1 MTKAEAEKEVEELN
15 NSKGP
20 SWFCPLIKGDC
31 RQDCIT
37 YVEAFYYTE
46 NPRSGGNLV
55 DVKRNDYHVQQPFCN
70 NAMFV
75 EMELVCPSHHE

>member
-31 RQDCIT
+31 R
-37 YVEAFYYTE
+37 
-46 NPRSGGNLV
+46 
-55 DVKRNDYHVQQPFCN
+55 
-70 NAMFV
+70 
-75 EMELVCPSHHE
+75 